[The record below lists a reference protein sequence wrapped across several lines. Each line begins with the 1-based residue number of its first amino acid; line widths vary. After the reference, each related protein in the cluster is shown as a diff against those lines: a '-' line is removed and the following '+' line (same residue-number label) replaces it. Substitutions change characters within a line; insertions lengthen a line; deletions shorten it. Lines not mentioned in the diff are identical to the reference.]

1 MTEPAPPSRTAPASP
16 EDPLLWPAYLRLKA
30 AVHDPNTSLDA
41 AAAVLESVRAMFQRT
56 RTVGIIHVAIDPAS
70 RVEGVY
76 GWQVLD
82 SILRSVARDLDDLR
96 GESIPAGSIVC
107 QSLVCSD
114 RFLIFLPLARGSADD
129 PSGPLAEAGRAV
141 LDRIEE
147 RFAGSEYQSMTPRPA
162 IDVGVSSVTEHPFF
176 RLERQIEKG
185 IDDARAAGS
194 REREPERARQHA
206 ELKRIIRDQ
215 QIETLFQPIVEL
227 ESGHIIGYEAFTR
240 GPADTAFTMPDSLFA
255 CSRDAGMSGELDRLC
270 QRSAL
275 RKARLLAPGHKLF
288 LNALADSL
296 LDPGFREGLLAD
308 LPADFP
314 IQRGDIVLEIADRN
328 TIADDE
334 AFGAEVDDLRACG
347 FRMSIDDVGKGATSL
362 ESLSQIRP
370 DFIKVDTSLIHKIN
384 ENFIK
389 QELLRSLCQV
399 ARTMNAQVIVEG
411 IETQEELDAV
421 RRCGAK
427 LGQGYLF
434 QRPSRDIRVAGFG
447 QVHPGM

>member
-1 MTEPAPPSRTAPASP
+1 MTEPVPGTQTVPASP
-16 EDPLLWPAYLRLKA
+16 DDPALWPAYLRLKA
-30 AVHDPNTSLDA
+30 AIHDPNTSLDA
-41 AAAVLESVRAMFQRT
+41 SAAALESIRAMFQRT

-82 SILRSVARDLDDLR
+82 SILRAVARDLDDLR
-96 GESIPAGSIVC
+96 GDSIPAGSIIC

-114 RFLIFLPLARGSADD
+114 RFLIFLPLARGGAGD

-141 LDRIEE
+141 QDRIEE
-147 RFAGSEYQSMTPRPA
+147 RFAGAEYQAMTPRPA
-162 IDVGVSSVTEHPFF
+162 IDVGVSSVTEQPFF

-185 IDDARAAGS
+185 IDEARSAGS

-227 ESGHIIGYEAFTR
+227 ENGRIIGYEAFAR
-240 GPADTAFTMPDSLFA
+240 GPADTPFAMPDSLFA

-270 QRSAL
+270 QRAAL
-275 RKARLLAPGHKLF
+275 RRARLLGPGHKLF
-288 LNALADSL
+288 LNALAESL

-328 TIADDE
+328 TIADYE

-362 ESLSQIRP
+362 ESLSQVRP
-370 DFIKVDTSLIHKIN
+370 DFIKVDISLVRNIHN
-384 ENFIK
+384 NFIK

-421 RRCGAK
+421 RRCGAR

-434 QRPSRDIRVAGFG
+434 QRPSRDIPVAGIG